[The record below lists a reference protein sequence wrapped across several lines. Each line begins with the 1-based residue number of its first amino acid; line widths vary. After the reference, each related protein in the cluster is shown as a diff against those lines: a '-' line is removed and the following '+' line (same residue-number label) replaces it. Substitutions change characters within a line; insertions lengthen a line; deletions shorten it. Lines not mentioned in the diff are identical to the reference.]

1 MSRQLQGEVV
11 VVTGGTRGLG
21 LAIAEACAS
30 AGAAIVVTSR
40 TPAAVDEAVASLR
53 ATGHQAAGIPCDVA
67 SAADVRSVKELAV
80 ANFGRLDV
88 WFNNAGVSAPYGPT
102 LGVPPEQFVRVV
114 QTNIVGTYNGSLIAL
129 QHFIAQ
135 GHGKLIN
142 IYGAGDKKVRPF
154 QNAYGSSKAWVRA
167 FTETLAR
174 EYAGSGVEVM
184 GFNPGLVVTD
194 MLSEVQVVPG
204 YEEAVKPL
212 ATVVRLWGNPPA
224 VPARKAAWLASAAT
238 DGRNG
243 LVVRQLTATAMLAG
257 IVKEGWRRV
266 SGRPAPAFALS
277 VETIEPIAERESTKK
292 P

>member
-1 MSRQLQGEVV
+1 MNKQLLGKVV

-21 LAIAEACAS
+21 LAIAQACAA
-30 AGAAIVVTSR
+30 AGAAVVVTSR

-53 ATGHQAAGIPCDVA
+53 AAGHQAAGIPCDVA
-67 SAADVRSVKELAV
+67 KAADVRAVKDLAV
-80 ANFGRLDV
+80 ASFGRLDV

-129 QHFIAQ
+129 QHFIAE

-167 FTETLAR
+167 FTETLAK
-174 EYAGSGVEVM
+174 EYKDRGVEVM
-184 GFNPGLVVTD
+184 GFNPGLVITD

-204 YEEAVKPL
+204 YEEAVMPL
-212 ATVVRLWGNPPA
+212 ATVVRLWGNPPD
-224 VPARKAAWLASAAT
+224 VPARKAVWLATAAT

-243 LVVRQLTATAMLAG
+243 LVVRQLTAAAMLAG

-266 SGRPAPAFALS
+266 SGRPAPAFSLA
-277 VETIEPIAERESTKK
+277 VETI
-292 P
+292 

>member
-1 MSRQLQGEVV
+1 MNKDLRGKVV

-21 LAIAEACAS
+21 LAIAEACLA
-30 AGAAIVVTSR
+30 AGAAVIVTSR
-40 TPAAVDEAVASLR
+40 TPAAVDHAVATLR
-53 ATGHQAAGIPCDVA
+53 ATGGQVDGVPCDVA
-67 SAADVRSVKELAV
+67 NAAEVGAVRDLAL
-80 ANFGRLDV
+80 ARFGRLDT
-88 WFNNAGVSAPYGPT
+88 WFNNAGVSAAYGPT
-102 LGVPPEQFVRVV
+102 LGVPPEHFLRVV

-142 IYGAGDKKVRPF
+142 LYGAGDKQVRPF

-167 FTETLAR
+167 FTETLAK
-174 EYAGSGVEVM
+174 EYKDRGVEVM

-194 MLSEVQVVPG
+194 MLSDVQVVPG
-204 YEEAVKPL
+204 YEEAVQPL
-212 ATVVRLWGNPPA
+212 ATVVRLWSNPPA

-257 IVKEGWRRV
+257 IVKEGWRRI
-266 SGRPAPAFALS
+266 SGRPAPAFVLS
-277 VETIEPIAERESTKK
+277 VETI
-292 P
+292 

>member
-1 MSRQLQGEVV
+1 MNKQLLGKVV

-21 LAIAEACAS
+21 LAIAQACAA
-30 AGAAIVVTSR
+30 AGAAVVVTSR

-53 ATGHQAAGIPCDVA
+53 AAGHQAAGIPCDVA
-67 SAADVRSVKELAV
+67 KAADVRAVKDLAV
-80 ANFGRLDV
+80 ASFGRLDV

-129 QHFIAQ
+129 QHFIAE

-167 FTETLAR
+167 FTETLAK
-174 EYAGSGVEVM
+174 EYKDRGIEVM
-184 GFNPGLVVTD
+184 GFNPGLVITD

-204 YEEAVKPL
+204 YEEAVMPL
-212 ATVVRLWGNPPA
+212 ATVVRLWGNPPD
-224 VPARKAAWLASAAT
+224 VPARKAVWLATAAT

-243 LVVRQLTATAMLAG
+243 LVVRQLTAAAMLAG

-266 SGRPAPAFALS
+266 SGRPAPAFSLA
-277 VETIEPIAERESTKK
+277 VETI
-292 P
+292 

>member
-1 MSRQLQGEVV
+1 MSRQLQGKVV

-21 LAIAEACAS
+21 LAIAEACLAS
-30 AGAAIVVTSR
+30 GAAVIVTSR
-40 TPAAVDEAVASLR
+40 TPEAVEQAVMALR
-53 ATGHQAAGIPCDVA
+53 AAGGRADGMPCDVA
-67 SAADVRSVKELAV
+67 NAAEVGAVRDLALDR
-80 ANFGRLDV
+80 FGRLDG
-88 WFNNAGVSAPYGPT
+88 WFNNAGVSAAYGPT
-102 LGVPPEQFVRVV
+102 LGVPPEHFLRVV
-114 QTNIVGTYNGSLIAL
+114 RTNIVGTYNGSFIAL

-142 IYGAGDKKVRPF
+142 LYGAGDRKVRTF
-154 QNAYGSSKAWVRA
+154 QNAYGTSKAWVRA

-194 MLSEVQVVPG
+194 MLRDVQVVPG

-243 LVVRQLTATAMLAG
+243 LVMRQLTAAAMLAG
-257 IVKEGWRRV
+257 IVKEGWRRFT
-266 SGRPAPAFALS
+266 GRPAPAFALS
-277 VETIEPIAERESTKK
+277 VESI
-292 P
+292 